1 MRNRFLAIGNH
12 KLVEVG
18 IGADDGRLPDVVGEC
33 DVIGGSAEFNVV
45 AEEFCEFCISCPM
58 VHQPHT
64 VGQQAKARQ
73 LPTNPHQCRHRAFDL
88 LRIQM
93 ATDAN
98 TVQRYPTDLP
108 SMHFS
113 EIPSLTMEL

>member
-18 IGADDGRLPDVVGEC
+18 IGADDGRLPHVLGER
-33 DVIGGSAEFNVV
+33 DVIDGRAKFNVV
-45 AEEFCEFCISCPM
+45 AEEFRKFCISCPL

-73 LPTNPHQCRHRAFDL
+73 LPTNSHQGRHRAFDL
-88 LRIQM
+88 VRIQM
-93 ATDAN
+93 AADAN
-98 TVQRYPTDLP
+98 T
-108 SMHFS
+108 MK
-113 EIPSLTMEL
+113 